1 MKKTQKRN
9 FIDVVL
15 FLFAVYLLFTTNWS
29 NVDKFSQLL
38 LLMYALCVTLRIG
51 NIMKIKQKELTMKE
65 REKQKEQLQNDSSQ
79 PPQTSQ
85 SQQSVD
91 LQKQTK
97 Q

>member
-1 MKKTQKRN
+1 MKKIQRRN

-15 FLFAVYLLFTTNWS
+15 LLFAVYLIFTTNWS

-51 NIMKIKQKELTMKE
+51 NIMKIKQKEFAMKE
-65 REKQKEQLQNDSSQ
+65 REKQKQQNTQLEKDSSQ
-79 PPQTSQ
+79 QPQQ
-85 SQQSVD
+85 NID

-97 Q
+97 E